1 MINYMSAWVSIAD
14 MKKDYLTFFYMK
26 MSNYMSPTNMR
37 ERQNQFFGGLLMV
50 RIHLSV
56 AFDQFDDLQNDK

>member
-37 ERQNQFFGGLLMV
+37 ERQKSIFWGP
-50 RIHLSV
+50 
-56 AFDQFDDLQNDK
+56 FDGAHSFISGF